1 MIEHIK
7 LLLIDSTVYAEEV
20 EPTGVVPMEVSLERY
35 SLTKDVMQNYSQWLP
50 FFISG
55 WQVNI
60 IMILG
65 LEPLAFEDFLV

>member
-35 SLTKDVMQNYSQWLP
+35 SLPVMTDIMKNYL
-50 FFISG
+50 
-55 WQVNI
+55 
-60 IMILG
+60 
-65 LEPLAFEDFLV
+65 

>member
-35 SLTKDVMQNYSQWLP
+35 GLPVMTDVMKNYL
-50 FFISG
+50 
-55 WQVNI
+55 
-60 IMILG
+60 
-65 LEPLAFEDFLV
+65 